1 MNWSINEE
9 LSTISLDLD
18 FWQET
23 INCFYCN
30 VCLKVNK
37 LYKDD
42 RIPRKDDIVKCEHCG
57 ARMRAVQTLENY
69 NERKTANHFKG
80 Q

>member
-1 MNWSINEE
+1 MNWSIKCDKE

-30 VCLKVNK
+30 VCLKVNNQC
-37 LYKDD
+37 KDQGD
-42 RIPRKDDIVKCEHCG
+42 LTKDMVIECEHCG
-57 ARMRAVQTLENY
+57 AKMRVI
-69 NERKTANHFKG
+69 
-80 Q
+80 

>member
-1 MNWSINEE
+1 MNWSIKCDKE

-18 FWQET
+18 LWKET

-37 LYKDD
+37 LTLNDRTLKKDS
-42 RIPRKDDIVKCEHCG
+42 VVECEHCG
-57 ARMRAVQTLENY
+57 ARMRVV
-69 NERKTANHFKG
+69 
-80 Q
+80 